1 MKQIALRSVLPLV
14 ILTIGAFVMLRVAGS
29 AQELGSLPR
38 IENAWLLAPALAA
51 QAATIVAY
59 VALWRVLV
67 FAMDPAR
74 PSWAD
79 SSAAF
84 VCSWLA
90 RHAPTGVPYV
100 AGKVVLG
107 ERLGHR
113 RMPVVASMLYENLV
127 VVCVFAATS
136 CALLAVVG
144 VGLPRPAWLLLAAAA
159 CAMLAALALPFT
171 RQLLGAVARRIPRA
185 RAIADC
191 GLDARSVMRASAVTL
206 IAAALNGVAFA
217 LLLAAFDGLNG
228 RELLVA
234 AAAFNLAGAAGV
246 AAVPVPSG
254 IGVREAV
261 LIALLQT
268 IVPLE
273 VATAAAI
280 LARAGGIAIDL
291 VFGAAG
297 AAFFALRA
305 RSGRRGVPASYS
317 PSPLSSRPS

>member
-1 MKQIALRSVLPLV
+1 
-14 ILTIGAFVMLRVAGS
+14 
-29 AQELGSLPR
+29 
-38 IENAWLLAPALAA
+38 
-51 QAATIVAY
+51 
-59 VALWRVLV
+59 
-67 FAMDPAR
+67 
-74 PSWAD
+74 
-79 SSAAF
+79 
-84 VCSWLA
+84 
-90 RHAPTGVPYV
+90 
-100 AGKVVLG
+100 
-107 ERLGHR
+107 
-113 RMPVVASMLYENLV
+113 
-127 VVCVFAATS
+127 
-136 CALLAVVG
+136 
-144 VGLPRPAWLLLAAAA
+144 
-159 CAMLAALALPFT
+159 MLAALALPFT

-217 LLLAAFDGLNG
+217 LLLAGFDGLNG

-234 AAAFNLAGAAGV
+234 AAAFNLAGAAGA

-305 RSGRRGVPASYS
+305 RSGGRGVPASYS